1 MCDGASVVYRTK
13 YYPEKKKNCEVAV
26 KADTKRFLRSFW
38 LSVPGAYGCGKG
50 TDIEGNEKP
59 SITKERNE
67 KHEQRKKGLKSG
79 F

>member
-1 MCDGASVVYRTK
+1 MC
-13 YYPEKKKNCEVAV
+13 
-26 KADTKRFLRSFW
+26 
-38 LSVPGAYGCGKG
+38 KG